1 MVGMTTTGTATVSGH
16 DGRSV
21 IIDVTGVAR
30 QDIAKTSNYQV
41 KVPYSQINASI
52 RNITRLGGTVSRV
65 QVVGVGTA
73 SGDDRGETSPATGES
88 PSADSA
94 NKTAARKP
102 APTKSRRGRRGKSNR

>member
-52 RNITRLGGTVSRV
+52 RNITRLGGNINRV
-65 QVVGVGTA
+65 LVVGADDVAELTA
-73 SGDDRGETSPATGES
+73 SN
-88 PSADSA
+88 SASGAVADEPVAKPKS
-94 NKTAARKP
+94 KGRRK
-102 APTKSRRGRRGKSNR
+102 KSRK